1 MDQQMQGGPPAGS
14 PTRDPQGQQSAQQIY
29 EQIWNQLQTDLNTRL
44 AHINDQ
50 NVAQQQLLQTLTSR
64 LTAATNITPGTTTG
78 LPTPN
83 PPPSFQ
89 SGPSDPTTE
98 PDVCRPRPKL
108 PNVSTFDGKA
118 GEFRTW
124 INQMKRKL
132 VTDAT
137 CLPTDNDKFTYIY
150 SRLGGKAAN
159 IMVASYVEKQE
170 VNGYTHQD
178 FLDHLRACFDNPHRQ
193 TDALNEM
200 RKLRQGN
207 TAYIVHLRKYE
218 NLLAESGAWD
228 WDDAAKVSM
237 FKDTLA
243 DPLRETIAANAL
255 NLRDDE
261 WTSWTRSVGRLATEQ
276 EYLRRKTPPKST
288 TTGTTA
294 NATENAMEWEA
305 TTTTHV
311 NKAATKAPDP
321 KGGYAKGANGK
332 VLRAKW
338 VSKEELEERKRK
350 GLCFRCGGSGH
361 AYTHCKFAPA
371 IRPVATATTDTVLPV
386 GYSQEEVE
394 RGWEEA
400 QKKME
405 SSLMTV
411 DVMIDNTKFVP
422 TLIDLGSTCYCAID
436 DSLATSMNL
445 KRVKIRPRFLE
456 LVAGVPRPDISEIT
470 CFDIDIDGHSRK
482 MVYAYI
488 IGGLNEQ
495 LILGRAWMNEDL
507 VELNPAEGTL
517 YIGTSGITVR
527 SVENRPPTQ
536 TSIKRVVATAYSA
549 LVRRAKRESTAAE
562 LGTRVFAASLADI
575 NKALKPKVKGD
586 PMKLL
591 PEHFHK
597 ALPLFDAQKAKELP
611 PHRQGI
617 DHTIE
622 IETGEDGKKKTIPWG
637 PLYSMS
643 RDELLVL
650 RKTLTELLD
659 QGFIRV
665 SSSPAAAPVLFA
677 KKPGGGLRFCVDY
690 RALNSITKK
699 DRYPLPLLKETLNN
713 ITRAKWFTKLDV
725 SAAFHKIRITKGQEW
740 MTAFRTRYG
749 LYEWTVMPFGLTGAP
764 ATFQRYINFVL
775 REYLDEFCSAYID
788 DILIFTCGSR
798 QDHREKVLRVLEKL
812 MDAGLSLDIDKCEF
826 EVQTVK
832 YLGFIIEAG
841 VGIRMDPAKV
851 EAIMEWASPTTQKG
865 VRGFVGFANY
875 YRIFIE
881 DFAEIIRPLTALT
894 GKDIAFR
901 WTDAEEEAFQTLKTK
916 FITAP
921 VLAQFD
927 PEKETRLEADSSG
940 YVTGG
945 CLSQR
950 GEDGLFR
957 PVAYYSKKHTPAEC
971 NYEIHD
977 KELLAIMRCLEA
989 WDAELRSVGEF
1000 TIVTD
1005 HKNLE
1010 HFTQKKRLNERQVRW
1025 SQELSRYNIKL
1036 AFRPGKDA
1044 PVPDALSRREQDLPA
1059 SVDDIRLS
1067 ARVQEIFRPSVVIR
1081 KAETMPNELPN
1092 QPPLL
1097 PENLIGSWSIGA
1109 REDQVFQ
1116 QALNAVA
1123 KKARRFPPDLK
1134 LPINISECTIGDD
1147 GWLRYRDS
1155 LWVPDHEPLRTA
1167 ILHEVHDSPIT
1178 GHPGRENTFSILSRR
1193 FYWPNYSQDV
1203 RRFIRNCDTC
1213 GGAHPWRDQ
1222 KRGLLRPLPIPMRVW
1237 RETSM
1242 DLVTGLPPSSAS
1254 GATTLLVITDRLSK
1268 GTVLCGL
1275 VDEDIDTIANGFIT
1289 HVVAHHGFPEAI
1301 VSDRGPQFINA
1312 VWKRVCQLLGIT
1324 RRISTAYHPETDG
1337 STERMNQ
1344 TVELYLRVFA
1354 THCQDNW
1361 EKLLPIAQLA
1371 INNRNAASTGI
1382 SPFFMTHGYTVDPIQ
1397 TDEPLR
1403 DGNKS
1408 PVERGEGI
1416 VKKLQEAW
1424 EYAQAAMAHAQE
1436 VQQQY
1441 ANQHRQPAT
1450 QLKVGD
1456 KVWLNLRNIKTV
1468 RPSKKL
1474 DWKHAKYTVLEEVS
1488 PLAYRLDTPPGI
1500 HNVFH
1505 TDLLKL
1511 AANDPFPSQHQD
1523 DYQPEPILNDEGE
1536 QEWEIEEILQARW
1549 NGRRR
1554 EGYVKWKGY
1563 TRPSWE
1569 PVTALQDTAAL
1580 DRFET
1585 AYGPIEQNDGPVK
1598 QRKRQRRGRG

>member
-1 MDQQMQGGPPAGS
+1 MIVD
-14 PTRDPQGQQSAQQIY
+14 I
-29 EQIWNQLQTDLNTRL
+29 I
-44 AHINDQ
+44 IN
-50 NVAQQQLLQTLTSR
+50 
-64 LTAATNITPGTTTG
+64 NI
-78 LPTPN
+78 
-83 PPPSFQ
+83 
-89 SGPSDPTTE
+89 
-98 PDVCRPRPKL
+98 R
-108 PNVSTFDGKA
+108 
-118 GEFRTW
+118 
-124 INQMKRKL
+124 
-132 VTDAT
+132 
-137 CLPTDNDKFTYIY
+137 
-150 SRLGGKAAN
+150 
-159 IMVASYVEKQE
+159 
-170 VNGYTHQD
+170 
-178 FLDHLRACFDNPHRQ
+178 
-193 TDALNEM
+193 
-200 RKLRQGN
+200 
-207 TAYIVHLRKYE
+207 
-218 NLLAESGAWD
+218 
-228 WDDAAKVSM
+228 
-237 FKDTLA
+237 
-243 DPLRETIAANAL
+243 
-255 NLRDDE
+255 
-261 WTSWTRSVGRLATEQ
+261 
-276 EYLRRKTPPKST
+276 
-288 TTGTTA
+288 
-294 NATENAMEWEA
+294 
-305 TTTTHV
+305 
-311 NKAATKAPDP
+311 
-321 KGGYAKGANGK
+321 
-332 VLRAKW
+332 
-338 VSKEELEERKRK
+338 
-350 GLCFRCGGSGH
+350 
-361 AYTHCKFAPA
+361 
-371 IRPVATATTDTVLPV
+371 
-386 GYSQEEVE
+386 
-394 RGWEEA
+394 
-400 QKKME
+400 
-405 SSLMTV
+405 
-411 DVMIDNTKFVP
+411 FVP
-422 TLIDLGSTCYCAID
+422 TLIDLGCSCYAAID
-436 DSLATSMNL
+436 DALATSMNL
-445 KRVKIRPRFLE
+445 KRMKIKPRLLE
-456 LVAGVPRPDISEIT
+456 GVAGAPRPDINEIT
-470 CFDIDIDGHSRK
+470 CIDIDIDGHSKK
-482 MVYAYI
+482 MVFAYI
-488 IGGLNEQ
+488 IKDLTESF
-495 LILGRAWMNEDL
+495 ILGRPWMNEDL
-507 VELNPAEGTL
+507 VELRPSEGSL
-517 YIGTSGITVR
+517 YVGTSGITVH
-527 SVENRPPTQ
+527 SVEDKPPTQ
-536 TSIKRVVATAYSA
+536 TTVKRVVATAYAA
-549 LVRRAKRESTAAE
+549 LARRAKRESTPAE
-562 LGTRVFAASLADI
+562 LGTRIFAASLADI

-597 ALPLFDAQKAKELP
+597 VLPLFDAQKAKELP
-611 PHRQGI
+611 PHRPGV
-617 DHTIE
+617 DHGIE
-622 IETGEDGKKKTIPWG
+622 IETGDDGKKKTIPWG

-650 RKTLTELLD
+650 RKTLMELLD

-665 SSSPAAAPVLFA
+665 SNSPAAAPVLFA

-690 RALNSITKK
+690 RALNNITKK

-775 REYLDEFCSAYID
+775 REFLDEFCSAYID

-826 EVQTVK
+826 EVRTVK

-851 EAIMEWASPTTQKG
+851 EAIMEWAAPTTQKG

-894 GKDIAFR
+894 GKDTAFR
-901 WTDAEEEAFQTLKTK
+901 WTDVEERAFQTMKTK

-945 CLSQR
+945 CLSQK

-957 PVAYYSKKHTPAEC
+957 PVAYYSKKHTSAEC

-1059 SVDDIRLS
+1059 SVDDDRLS
-1067 ARVQEIFRPSVVIR
+1067 ARIQEIFRPSVVVR
-1081 KAETMPNELPN
+1081 KGEITPDELPN
-1092 QPPLL
+1092 QPPQL
-1097 PENLIGSWSIGA
+1097 PENLARLWLIGA

-1116 QALNAVA
+1116 QALDAVA
-1123 KKARRFPPDLK
+1123 KNARRFSSELK
-1134 LPINISECTIGDD
+1134 LPINISECTIGED

-1213 GGAHPWRDQ
+1213 GGTHAWRDQ
-1222 KRGLLRPLPIPMRVW
+1222 KRGLLKPLPVPMRVW
-1237 RETSM
+1237 REISM
-1242 DLVTGLPPSSAS
+1242 DLVTGLPPSSVSA
-1254 GATTLLVITDRLSK
+1254 ATTLMVITDRLSK

-1275 VDEDIDTIANGFIT
+1275 VDEGIDAIANAFIT

-1324 RRISTAYHPETDG
+1324 RRVSTAYHPETDG

-1361 EKLLPIAQLA
+1361 EKQLPIAQLA

-1408 PVERGEGI
+1408 PVEKGEGI

-1441 ANQHRQPAT
+1441 ANQHRQPASR
-1450 QLKVGD
+1450 LKVGD

-1505 TDLLKL
+1505 TDLLKP
-1511 AANDPFPSQHQD
+1511 AANDPFPSQHQE

-1563 TRPSWE
+1563 AQPTWE
-1569 PVTALQDTAAL
+1569 PVAALQDTAAL

-1585 AYGPIEQNDGPVK
+1585 TYGSIEQNDGLVK